1 MEKTS
6 STYYANHEQHL
17 MYKLLSPTMVD
28 IIQISGRD
36 MTGFFRHRHERIT
49 FPSEERLK
57 QALAS
62 MTQSSPEAWE
72 DYMMEYLQ
80 VNTEKLKLIIDQRQE
95 LYNKGMLL
103 L

>member
-62 MTQSSPEAWE
+62 MTASSPEAWE
-72 DYMMEYLQ
+72 EYMMEYLQ
-80 VNTEKLKLIIDQRQE
+80 VNKEKLTLIISQRQE
-95 LYNKGMLL
+95 LYDKGMLL